1 MNKTIIFNIYGPNN
15 DNQAAQF
22 YDHLLAMSK
31 KEDLAYEDKMII
43 GGDFNCPINL
53 MLDGITITRKKTVDR
68 IEEIQRTFNLHDTW
82 RVKNPSKKSFT
93 LSQNLHL
100 FSAD

>member
-1 MNKTIIFNIYGPNN
+1 MNKTIFLNIYGPNN
-15 DNQAAQF
+15 DNQAAHF

-53 MLDGITITRKKTVDR
+53 MLDKQGGITITRKKIVYR
-68 IEEIQRTFNLHDTW
+68 IEEIQTTFNL
-82 RVKNPSKKSFT
+82 RYLES
-93 LSQNLHL
+93 
-100 FSAD
+100 